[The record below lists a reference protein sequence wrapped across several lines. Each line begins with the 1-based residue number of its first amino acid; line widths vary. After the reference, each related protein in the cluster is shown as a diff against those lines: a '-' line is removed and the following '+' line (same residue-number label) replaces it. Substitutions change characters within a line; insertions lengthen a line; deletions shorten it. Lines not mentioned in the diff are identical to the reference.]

1 MSRQACQLI
10 CVLSQAMGSH
20 FDSLAVH
27 FIPALFK
34 VLVITV
40 QVWWPGST
48 FMHHS
53 TSLPKCHYRVCNCHW
68 AQAFLA
74 PFQQSSRRV
83 GSMHYIRMMTAVW
96 VQVMADAAHECIRA
110 IVTNSHSW
118 RIVQRISDAVCKDR
132 SPKLRLCCA
141 EYLAQVSPGGCFP

>member
-1 MSRQACQLI
+1 MSKCQL
-10 CVLSQAMGSH
+10 
-20 FDSLAVH
+20 
-27 FIPALFK
+27 
-34 VLVITV
+34 
-40 QVWWPGST
+40 
-48 FMHHS
+48 
-53 TSLPKCHYRVCNCHW
+53 
-68 AQAFLA
+68 AQAPFA
-74 PFQQSSRRV
+74 PFQQSRPEV
-83 GSMHYIRMMTAVW
+83 GSGQYIRLMTAVS